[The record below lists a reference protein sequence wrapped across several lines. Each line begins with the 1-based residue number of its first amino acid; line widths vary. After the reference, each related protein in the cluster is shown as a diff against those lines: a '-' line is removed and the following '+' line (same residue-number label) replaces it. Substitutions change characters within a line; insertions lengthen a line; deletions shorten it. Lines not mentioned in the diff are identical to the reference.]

1 MTRKSLVFVTLGLL
15 LIALAAQAGSSP
27 QEERHELMEDVRDA
41 AKPVGQML
49 KGELEFDAA
58 TAMASFQ
65 TWSHAAQVFG
75 DMFPEGSETGHDTE
89 AKSTIW
95 SDREG
100 FNAALAAYSDA
111 VDAAIAANPQ
121 SLEELKP
128 AAGPVFKQCK
138 ACHEDYRLE
147 EEG

>member
-1 MTRKSLVFVTLGLL
+1 MLRVLSVFMVLTLLFPL
-15 LIALAAQAGSSP
+15 SQASAGESP
-27 QEERHELMEDVRDA
+27 QEARHELMEQVGKA
-41 AKPVGQML
+41 AKPIGKMF

-58 TAMASFQ
+58 VAMESFKA
-65 TWSHAAQVFG
+65 WAEAATSFG
-75 DMFPEGSETGHDTE
+75 DLFPAGSESGYDTE
-89 AKSTIW
+89 ARETIW

-100 FNAALAAYSDA
+100 FDAVLAAWSEA

-121 SLEELKP
+121 TLEELKP

-138 ACHEDYRLE
+138 ACHEEYRVE